1 MKRIKIPRLFNGK
14 KLSAATARRASAA
27 SAGMDF
33 EGIPEPNMKLSRA
46 LLIVLLLHVV
56 AVSGIIAFNAIK
68 TRERAFVPPSSTETE
83 SKVADSARTSSHA
96 SIDKTHVA
104 ETQEENDRQH
114 EAKPSRPLPND
125 EQAKKPSSS
134 GKSYIV
140 KKGDNPVGIAKKL
153 KVSYSD
159 LLALN
164 HIDDPRKLKIGQK
177 LLIPEAAKPKITSV
191 KPADK
196 KKKQKEVSSEKS
208 DAKTHR
214 TPKALPAKSTDR
226 RASFRT
232 NLLSAL
238 RAAASRTDAGVAHIS
253 WCRFHTLTPHAS

>member
-1 MKRIKIPRLFNGK
+1 MKRIKIPRLFSAK

-68 TRERAFVPPSSTETE
+68 TRERTFVPTTSTEAE
-83 SKVADSARTSSHA
+83 SKPADSTQAANHGSA
-96 SIDKTHVA
+96 DKTRVA
-104 ETQEENDRQH
+104 GAQKENDRQQ
-114 EAKPSRPLPND
+114 EPKPSHPL
-125 EQAKKPSSS
+125 AKNEPAKAPSSS
-134 GKSYIV
+134 GKTYVV

-153 KVSYSD
+153 RVSYND
-159 LLALN
+159 LIALN

-177 LLIPEAAKPKITSV
+177 LLVPEAAKPKTTSA

-196 KKKQKEVSSEKS
+196 KKKQNEVSSEKS

-214 TPKALPAKSTDR
+214 TPKALPAKSTDSGALFPAGSWSGL
-226 RASFRT
+226 AS
-232 NLLSAL
+232 S
-238 RAAASRTDAGVAHIS
+238 
-253 WCRFHTLTPHAS
+253 CRFHALTTHAS

>member
-1 MKRIKIPRLFNGK
+1 MKRLKIPRVFNPK
-14 KLSAATARRASAA
+14 KMLAATARRASAA

-68 TRERAFVPPSSTETE
+68 TRERTFVPPTSTETE
-83 SKVADSARTSSHA
+83 SKPADSAPANHA
-96 SIDKTHVA
+96 SADKARVA
-104 ETQEENDRQH
+104 VEQKENDREH
-114 EAKPSRPLPND
+114 GPKPSRPLPRD

-134 GKSYIV
+134 GKTYVV

-159 LLALN
+159 LIALN
-164 HIDDPRKLKIGQK
+164 HIDDPRKLKIGQT
-177 LLIPEAAKPKITSV
+177 LLVPEATKPKTTSA

-196 KKKQKEVSSEKS
+196 KKKKDEISSEKS

-214 TPKALPAKSTDR
+214 APKALPAKSTDT
-226 RASFRT
+226 RASFR
-232 NLLSAL
+232 
-238 RAAASRTDAGVAHIS
+238 ASL
-253 WCRFHTLTPHAS
+253 WCAHASSRHFHALTLHAS